1 MGSRFGRALFLKG
14 LLSLIPKIFSCIPD
28 RCNLLLWWMHGR
40 DLWDRVSWQNK
51 STKGT
56 KSLIH
61 SWVRVL
67 TLTHHKGVNAHS
79 S

>member
-1 MGSRFGRALFLKG
+1 MGEGEDAQAG
-14 LLSLIPKIFSCIPD
+14 
-28 RCNLLLWWMHGR
+28 
-40 DLWDRVSWQNK
+40 

-67 TLTHHKGVNAHS
+67 TLTHHMGEGEDAQAS
-79 S
+79 STNGRGIDFISFCISSSHELYM